1 MIQIMV
7 EQENLVLIGIVKAYK
22 LDMMSEFLSQEEIT
36 LLIMIAMFP
45 LMLEVF
51 FNLLLTDL
59 FLQLLKTQNTIVT
72 IIQMKFGIN
81 LSDLI
86 FNSNS

>member
-1 MIQIMV
+1 MIQIMA
-7 EQENLVLIGIVKAYK
+7 EQENLVLIGIEMAYK

-36 LLIMIAMFP
+36 LLIMIAKFP

-59 FLQLLKTQNTIVT
+59 ILHLLTPITMIT

-81 LSDLI
+81 LSDLN
-86 FNSNS
+86 FQL

>member
-1 MIQIMV
+1 
-7 EQENLVLIGIVKAYK
+7 
-22 LDMMSEFLSQEEIT
+22 MSEFLSQEEIT
-36 LLIMIAMFP
+36 ILIMIAKFP

-59 FLQLLKTQNTIVT
+59 ILHLGARITMIT

-81 LSDLI
+81 LSDLN
-86 FNSNS
+86 FQL